1 MKKLGV
7 ALIVIALIGL
17 LVPPVFVARA
27 SSQAATCK
35 YYFIIYGQDW
45 CPHCQNMERFVIE
58 NYGAQCLEFRDLD
71 VPRWNQNFTMV
82 VDELNNKY
90 KVPTQAAFPLTGILE
105 KGKLR
110 AILQGEITSKQVI
123 EYLVKKADKEGPEWI
138 TVYTNGL
145 YEIKPDDVIL
155 HAFEP
160 EHPGN
165 SLGIPISSQNSNS
178 NGAGA
183 VEKTR
188 NNAYI
193 AAGLAVIVAG
203 IAVSVY
209 LARH

>member
-1 MKKLGV
+1 MSKLGV
-7 ALIVIALIGL
+7 ALVIIALIGL
-17 LVPPVFVARA
+17 MITPALIVRA
-27 SSQAATCK
+27 STQTTTCK

-58 NYGAQCLEFRDLD
+58 NYGARCLEFRDLD
-71 VPRWNQNFTMV
+71 VPRWKQNFTMV

-105 KGKLR
+105 SGKLR

-123 EYLVKKADKEGPEWI
+123 EYLVKKADKEGPGWI

-165 SLGIPISSQNSNS
+165 SLGIPLSSQGSN
-178 NGAGA
+178 NGGAGA
-183 VEKTR
+183 QAKTR

-193 AAGLAVIVAG
+193 AAGIAVIVAG
-203 IAVSVY
+203 IAASAY